1 MDEEQVL
8 ALLELLAERGVVAWV
23 TAPDG
28 PDGVAL
34 LLEADGFESA
44 VALLVARGAVVAE
57 EALPTRIRLVH
68 PSLGTVELHPASFGA
83 DGGATR
89 HLPGGEAV
97 DIPADALVT
106 EIYGSGRA
114 RQVRRTG
121 LDPHAT

>member
-8 ALLELLAERGVVAWV
+8 ALLDLLTERGVVAWV
-23 TAPDG
+23 STPDG

-57 EALPTRIRLVH
+57 EELPARVRLVH
-68 PSLGTVELHPASFGA
+68 PSLGAIELHPASFTG

-89 HLPGGEAV
+89 HLPGGATI

-106 EIYGSGRA
+106 DVYGAGRA
-114 RQVRRTG
+114 RQVRR
-121 LDPHAT
+121 

>member
-8 ALLELLAERGVVAWV
+8 ALVDVLAERGVVAWV
-23 TAPDG
+23 TTPDG
-28 PDGVAL
+28 PDGAAL

-57 EALPTRIRLVH
+57 EELPTRVRLVH
-68 PSLGTVELHPASFGA
+68 PALGAIELHPASFAA

-89 HLPGGEAV
+89 HLADGGTV

-106 EIYGSGRA
+106 EAYGSGRA
-114 RQVRRTG
+114 RQVRR
-121 LDPHAT
+121 